1 MLIEQVSYTL
11 HPGRAPELIEAYRTE
26 GMAIVR
32 RHIPEVLG
40 FLVADTGGLDDVSHL
55 WAYPDAAA
63 RRHAIDGLLADED
76 WRRFAKTYGHLL
88 VSRRSVLW
96 AKAL

>member
-1 MLIEQVSYTL
+1 MLVEQVSYTL
-11 HPGRAPELIEAYRTE
+11 HPGRAPELLEAYRAE

-40 FLVADTGGLDDVSHL
+40 FLVADSGGLDDVCHL
-55 WAYPDAAA
+55 WGFPDAAA
-63 RRHAIDGLLADED
+63 RRRALDGLLADED

-88 VSRRSVLW
+88 VSRRSTVW